1 MSAYASII
9 RGLLVVLDSHPT
21 NECSLHRRG
30 SYIAFMFRVLFIT
43 CYVTYVDIF
52 LVPIQGPGAP
62 RVLPTHA
69 GTAVSVPS
77 LETPSRAS
85 ASGVLQE
92 HAVREVQ
99 YTY

>member
-1 MSAYASII
+1 MNVVSTDV
-9 RGLLVVLDSHPT
+9 GLTSH
-21 NECSLHRRG
+21 CL
-30 SYIAFMFRVLFIT
+30 YVQCVLFSTCYIT
-43 CYVTYVDIF
+43 CVDIF

-99 YTY
+99 YT